1 MQALLLLKQGL
12 GLAAVATAAHC
23 LRTPLSG
30 ASLLQALLE
39 EYLGSGDT
47 AEAARCLHDLT
58 VPLYHHEMVKRALLM
73 ALDPTGHHAASLF
86 GLLAKLA
93 ASGEVNQVCARARCC
108 HTCCSLVPA
117 RQLGRAGPDC
127 CLWGVPAG
135 AHPLHVLLRR
145 AVVGPLCFGEPK
157 PGSV

>member
-1 MQALLLLKQGL
+1 M
-12 GLAAVATAAHC
+12 
-23 LRTPLSG
+23 
-30 ASLLQALLE
+30 

-58 VPLYHHEMVKRALLM
+58 VPFYHHELVKRALLM

-108 HTCCSLVPA
+108 QTCSCCSLAPS
-117 RQLGRAGPDC
+117 RTLSRAVPDC
-127 CLWGVPAG
+127 CLWGGPADALTAY
-135 AHPLHVLLRR
+135 AHQEA
-145 AVVGPLCFGEPK
+145 AVVPLCFGQPK
-157 PGSV
+157 PGSA